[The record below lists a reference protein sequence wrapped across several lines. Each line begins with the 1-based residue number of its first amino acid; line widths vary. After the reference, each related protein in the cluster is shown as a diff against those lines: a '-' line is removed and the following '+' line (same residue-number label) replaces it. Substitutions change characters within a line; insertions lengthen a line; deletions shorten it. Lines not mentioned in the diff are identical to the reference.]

1 MVFDVSGFLFFFFFF
16 SVALYD
22 CIKSRCDGIVM
33 MVWYDID
40 GKYLQLLELMTGI
53 YIGLM
58 LGDVLFF
65 NDISF

>member
-1 MVFDVSGFLFFFFFF
+1 
-16 SVALYD
+16 
-22 CIKSRCDGIVM
+22 M